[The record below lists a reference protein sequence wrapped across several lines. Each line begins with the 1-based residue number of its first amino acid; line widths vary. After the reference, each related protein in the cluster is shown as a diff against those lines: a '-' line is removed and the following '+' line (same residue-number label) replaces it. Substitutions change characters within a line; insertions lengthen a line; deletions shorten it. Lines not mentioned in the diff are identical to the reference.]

1 MTRHTKPDVVDS
13 IRDLK
18 ATESGS
24 GLCLDVPKALVEEW
38 LQETDA
44 DPTRYE
50 WLQGV
55 ED

>member
-1 MTRHTKPDVVDS
+1 MTQYNRSDVAKGIS
-13 IRDLK
+13 DLK

-24 GLCLDVPKALVEEW
+24 GLRQNVPIALVEEW

-44 DPTRYE
+44 DPARYE
-50 WLQGV
+50 WLQNV

>member
-1 MTRHTKPDVVDS
+1 MTRHTKPDVVEA

-18 ATESGS
+18 ATDSGS
-24 GLCLDVPKALVEEW
+24 GLRQNVPIALVEEW

-50 WLQGV
+50 WLQNV